1 MARLPSTLLS
11 LDLHN
16 GSNSVKFSESDFR
29 HLPKTLE
36 EITFC
41 LADIENI
48 ETLLCIP
55 RSLKVLTMNVGLEE
69 RTNSLKDNPL
79 LFDFLP
85 TSDVQSLTIRS
96 QTVVFAWPLWMK
108 HIHRMKNLNTI
119 NIGIHDF
126 IPEHSITLDFFG
138 LLPDSITILSLPM
151 YDTTL
156 LPEQMAKLPPNLTS
170 LVLRSIS
177 GTQSSL
183 VARDDC
189 FKHLPP
195 SLVSLSLP
203 FGMLGLTPKI
213 FEVIPPSIA
222 FLNLPSNLSEAKGA
236 FLSSHPDW
244 TGYRRKRSGV

>member
-1 MARLPSTLLS
+1 
-11 LDLHN
+11 
-16 GSNSVKFSESDFR
+16 
-29 HLPKTLE
+29 
-36 EITFC
+36 
-41 LADIENI
+41 
-48 ETLLCIP
+48 
-55 RSLKVLTMNVGLEE
+55 MNVGLEE

-119 NIGIHDF
+119 YIGIHDF

-183 VARDDC
+183 VASDDC

-244 TGYRRKRSGV
+244 TGYQRKRSGV